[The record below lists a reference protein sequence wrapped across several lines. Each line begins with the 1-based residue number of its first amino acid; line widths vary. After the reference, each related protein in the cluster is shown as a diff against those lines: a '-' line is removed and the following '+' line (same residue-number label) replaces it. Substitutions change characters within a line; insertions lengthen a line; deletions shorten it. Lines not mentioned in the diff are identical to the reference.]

1 MASRIVRQTT
11 TKVPTNM
18 VKTRAAQLLP
28 AVGALVAG
36 FKAYGYKACGFKLLS
51 D

>member
-1 MASRIVRQTT
+1 MASRIVRRTA
-11 TKVPTNM
+11 TKVANNI
-18 VKTRAAQLLP
+18 VKSNAAQLLP